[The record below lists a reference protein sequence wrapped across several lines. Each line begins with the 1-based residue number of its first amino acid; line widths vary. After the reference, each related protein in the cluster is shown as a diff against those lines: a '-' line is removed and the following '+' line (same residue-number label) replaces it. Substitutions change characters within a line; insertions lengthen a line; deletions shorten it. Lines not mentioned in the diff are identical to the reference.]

1 MEKANERNGKGKEE
15 EEGGG
20 VEGKEREK
28 KHGGQNFVRKERA
41 TFDSSG
47 FLIPSYVSVEAL
59 KLFFFFLLPRKLSRP
74 QASISRQV
82 SKSLYMT
89 LFPGQLS
96 SFISSRSGFNMCP
109 LLSPPRFSFFPLSFH
124 FFLPPTLFPIQIN
137 F

>member
-1 MEKANERNGKGKEE
+1 MRETERERRRRRR
-15 EEGGG
+15 GGG
-20 VEGKEREK
+20 LEGKEREK

-59 KLFFFFLLPRKLSRP
+59 KLFFFLLPRKLSRP

-124 FFLPPTLFPIQIN
+124 FFFFCLLRFFPSR
-137 F
+137 